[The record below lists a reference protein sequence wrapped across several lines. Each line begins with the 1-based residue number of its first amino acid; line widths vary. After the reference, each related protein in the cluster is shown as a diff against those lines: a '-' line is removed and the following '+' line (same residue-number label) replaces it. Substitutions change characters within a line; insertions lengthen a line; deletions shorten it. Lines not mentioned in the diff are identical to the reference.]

1 LWYDAS
7 KGGISRAPPPAGDA
21 SPLENTTFLKVPMNT
36 PSDNGMS
43 HVAVTL
49 SRQLGSGGGHVGYLV
64 ARELGF
70 RYVDREVLRRAAKE
84 LETSEDRIRTI
95 EERPSG
101 VIERILGALTLG
113 TPESVSLPLLKPP
126 VYERD
131 LFDLECGII
140 RAVADRCD
148 TVIVGRGGF
157 YALRNRPGVIRIF
170 IHAPREFRVR
180 RIMEVENISSIDE
193 ARAMVDES
201 DRNRARFIRNMTG
214 FLWSDARNFHL
225 SINTGTIDFETAAG
239 MIVNVVRKCR

>member
-1 LWYDAS
+1 
-7 KGGISRAPPPAGDA
+7 
-21 SPLENTTFLKVPMNT
+21 MNV
-36 PSDNGMS
+36 PSDSCGS
-43 HVAVTL
+43 YKAVTL
-49 SRQLGSGGGHVGYLV
+49 SRQMGSGGSRVGYLV

-70 RYVDREVLRRAAKE
+70 RYVDREVLSRTAKE
-84 LETSEDRIRTI
+84 LEMDADQIRMI

-101 VIERILGALTLG
+101 VIERILEALTLG

-126 VYERD
+126 VYERN

-140 RAVADRCD
+140 RAIADRCD

-157 YALRNRPGVIRIF
+157 YALRNRPGVIRVF

-180 RIMEVENISSIDE
+180 RIMEVENIPSIDE

-201 DRNRARFIRNMTG
+201 DRNRARFIRDMTG

-225 SINTGTIDFETAAG
+225 SINTGIIDFETAAG
-239 MIVNVVRKCR
+239 MIVDVVRKCR